1 MITQRNSNE
10 WFKTFV
16 KYAVPLY
23 EKTSERLITEVKKE
37 TWALNWPTERKIWY
51 DKQISNSEI
60 KAILKKEKK
69 NSQIRLDQLINKG
82 AQVSMIEAAKSLV
95 VKWENTLRFYY
106 NQLEYY

>member
-1 MITQRNSNE
+1 MLTNVSNS
-10 WFKTFV
+10 
-16 KYAVPLY
+16 
-23 EKTSERLITEVKKE
+23 TSERLITEVKKE

-60 KAILKKEKK
+60 KAILKEEKK

-82 AQVSMIEAAKSLV
+82 AQVSMIEAAKSIV